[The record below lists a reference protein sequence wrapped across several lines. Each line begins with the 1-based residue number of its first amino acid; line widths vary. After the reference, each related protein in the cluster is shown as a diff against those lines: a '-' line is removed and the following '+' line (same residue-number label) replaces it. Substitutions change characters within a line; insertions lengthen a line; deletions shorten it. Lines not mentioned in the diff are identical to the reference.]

1 MRHGESEMVYLI
13 DMRIKYRTEDGAM
26 WLKDDE
32 GSLIVLTVI
41 MNRLLSYLI
50 EQRTQVV
57 PRDDLLL
64 NVWDLHGLHSSNHTL
79 NKYIS
84 ELRKQ
89 FRIFGVST
97 ECIST
102 IPRIGFM
109 FNGDVDVQIIEEE
122 QQGIIPASAPESDT
136 VETVDSTVEKTKGS
150 FLPGRI
156 FITTAMV
163 PCVLATAI
171 YFMLAGVVPWKNV
184 QIPKKDM
191 STYFLLDYGQC
202 PVYTTQNNSPA
213 LSERKKRLFNELV
226 KDGGISCLNGTTF
239 LYQVSEAYLYGREG
253 RAFISRCTL
262 KDNEYISCLN
272 YYWSGHERRV

>member
-1 MRHGESEMVYLI
+1 MVYLI
-13 DMRIKYRTEDGAM
+13 DMRINYRTEDGAM

-32 GSLIVLTVI
+32 DSLIVLTVI

-50 EQRTQVV
+50 EQRAQVV
-57 PRDDLLL
+57 PRDDLLH

-79 NKYIS
+79 NKYLS

-89 FRIFGVST
+89 FRAFGVST

-109 FNGDVDVQIIEEE
+109 FNGDVDVQVIEEKL
-122 QQGIIPASAPESDT
+122 QNPQPASEPDSKIATEDNVSSTAVKTDT
-136 VETVDSTVEKTKGS
+136 PFFSS
-150 FLPGRI
+150 RI
-156 FITTAMV
+156 FISAAIV
-163 PCVLATAI
+163 LCVIAAGI
-171 YFMLAGVVPWKNV
+171 YFIPGWLTAQKKV
-184 QIPKKDM
+184 QAHKKDM
-191 STYFLLDYGQC
+191 LTYFLFDYGQC

-226 KDGGISCLNGTTF
+226 KENGVSCLNGTIF

-253 RAFISRCTL
+253 RAFISRCTQ
-262 KDNEYISCLN
+262 KDNKYISCLN

>member
-1 MRHGESEMVYLI
+1 MVYLI

-50 EQRTQVV
+50 EQRAQVV

-89 FRIFGVST
+89 FRTFGVST

-109 FNGDVDVQIIEEE
+109 FNGDVAIQVIEEE
-122 QQGIIPASAPESDT
+122 VHNPQPASEPDSKTETDNSASSTAVKT
-136 VETVDSTVEKTKGS
+136 VTPFFS
-150 FLPGRI
+150 GRI
-156 FITTAMV
+156 FISAAI
-163 PCVLATAI
+163 VLSVIAAGI
-171 YFMLAGVVPWKNV
+171 YFIPGWLTPQKNV
-184 QIPKKDM
+184 QAQKKDM
-191 STYFLLDYGQC
+191 PTYFLFTYGQC

-213 LSERKKRLFNELV
+213 LSERKKRLFTELV
-226 KDGGISCLNGTTF
+226 KEEGISCLNGMTF

>member
-1 MRHGESEMVYLI
+1 MVYLI

-50 EQRTQVV
+50 EQRAQVV
-57 PRDDLLL
+57 PRDDLLH

-89 FRIFGVST
+89 FRTFDVRT

-102 IPRIGFM
+102 IPKIGFM
-109 FNGDVDVQIIEEE
+109 FNADVDVQIIEDEP
-122 QQGIIPASAPESDT
+122 QDIIPASAPESDT
-136 VETVDSTVEKTKGS
+136 VEIVDSTVEKTKGP
-150 FLPGRI
+150 FLSGRI
-156 FITTAMV
+156 FITAAMV
-163 PCVLATAI
+163 LCVLATAI

-184 QIPKKDM
+184 QIPKNDM
-191 STYFLLDYGQC
+191 STYFLFDYGQC
-202 PVYTTQNNSPA
+202 PVYTTQNNSSA
-213 LSERKKRLFNELV
+213 LSERKKMIFTELV
-226 KDGGISCLNGTTF
+226 KEGGISCLNGTTF

-272 YYWSGHERRV
+272 YYWSGYERRI